1 MKFTVRSC
9 RTQKSFSPFEY
20 ISVLIHIPLTRLLP
34 HTDAASSESYQG
46 SRLKQLK
53 QMHCLVQSFLFWLGM
68 RLGQFRERLKSGAV
82 SAEHNCVSIC
92 CSNCLILWRE
102 CSGLKCSFNQE
113 KASFR
118 IKSLLQERSGRDV
131 CKNIVSAITVR
142 SLQYS
147 VSSYCLCKPHIR
159 PRLTSVFSAFVSV
172 KEEFYR
178 KRWTISSCVCADQ
191 STWCFPNRKLDKIKD
206 WKWNFTHSFLYWCSH
221 ELSLSTQI
229 MNRLTQSQKSP
240 LSCVML

>member
-1 MKFTVRSC
+1 MTFVCSQRQIAHSVTFCIMKFSVRSC
-9 RTQKSFSPFEY
+9 RTQKSFSPF
-20 ISVLIHIPLTRLLP
+20 PLTRLLP

-68 RLGQFRERLKSGAV
+68 RLGQFRERLKSGA
-82 SAEHNCVSIC
+82 EHNCVSIC

-102 CSGLKCSFNQE
+102 CSGLKCLFNQE

-142 SLQYS
+142 SPRYS
-147 VSSYCLCKPHIR
+147 VSS
-159 PRLTSVFSAFVSV
+159 
-172 KEEFYR
+172 
-178 KRWTISSCVCADQ
+178 
-191 STWCFPNRKLDKIKD
+191 
-206 WKWNFTHSFLYWCSH
+206 
-221 ELSLSTQI
+221 
-229 MNRLTQSQKSP
+229 
-240 LSCVML
+240 